1 MAKFRVPYPAD
12 PVRRKEVFD
21 KGVAALG
28 KFGKCE
34 GTPDIGV
41 FQGSTPLGDFAGR
54 YISEE
59 GSAEI
64 EVEILKKPFLVP
76 IAMIESEARKFVNQ
90 A

>member
-1 MAKFRVPYPAD
+1 MSKFRVPYPSD
-12 PVRRKEVFD
+12 PERRQALFE
-21 KGVAALG
+21 KGVAALSR
-28 KFGKCE
+28 FGSCD

-41 FQGSTPLGDFAGR
+41 FRGSTPLGDFVGR

-59 GSAEI
+59 GSSEI

-76 IAMIESEARKFVNQ
+76 MALVESEARRFVSQ